1 MVGPEYDLMVIGEL
15 NVDLILSGGEV
26 VPEFGQKEKLVAEM
40 EFVLGSSSA
49 IFACGAAKLGL
60 KTAFIGKLGADDCG
74 RLMLHTL
81 KAAGVATAFIIV
93 EPALKTGL
101 SVNLV
106 RAADRAILTYLG
118 SIAALDAA
126 EVDLS
131 AVRRA
136 RHLHVSSYF
145 MQKGLQEGLAAVFAA
160 AREAKLTVSFDT
172 GWDPQE
178 KWDEDGAISRILA
191 HVNVFMPNQ
200 EEARAITGASSLEEA
215 VERLSRQ
222 VDILVVKRGER
233 GALARRGEETWEHP
247 AFPVE
252 VVDTIGAGDSFNAGF
267 LYGHLSGLPL
277 AESLRLGCACG
288 AFATTKPGGTAG
300 QPTLAELKKFLAE
313 EKGATLREV
322 KVQRPSEVCRA
333 L

>member
-1 MVGPEYDLMVIGEL
+1 MVGREYDLMVIGEL
-15 NVDLILSGGEV
+15 NVDLVLSGGDV
-26 VPEFGQKEKLVAEM
+26 TPEFGQKEKVVEEM
-40 EFVLGSSSA
+40 ELVLGSSSA

-60 KTAFIGKLGADDCG
+60 RTAFIGKLGQDG
-74 RLMLHTL
+74 FGKLMLRTL
-81 KAAGVATAFIIV
+81 KAAGVATSFIIID
-93 EPALKTGL
+93 PAIKTGL

-145 MQKGLQEGLAAVFAA
+145 MQKGLQKGLARVFTA
-160 AREAKLTVSFDT
+160 AREAGLTVSFDT

-178 KWDEDGAISRILA
+178 KWDEDGAISKILA
-191 HVNVFMPNQ
+191 HVNVFMPN
-200 EEARAITGASSLEEA
+200 EGEARAITGARSLEEA

-222 VDILVVKRGER
+222 VEILVVKRGER
-233 GALARRGEETWEHP
+233 GALARRGAENWEQA

-267 LYGHLSGLPL
+267 LYGYLSGLPL

-288 AFATTKPGGTAG
+288 ALATTKPGGTAG
-300 QPTLAELKKFLAE
+300 QPALEELKKFLQE
-313 EKGATLREV
+313 RKGATLGEV
-322 KVQRPSEVCRA
+322 KVQRTPEVWRA